1 MPKTDNKSRAP
12 RFTGQE
18 DGDPLAMWLN
28 GEYSADDRKQSSVR
42 KSVARL
48 ITMMNSNADMFVQ
61 HAKADPVLTKHIDQ
75 ELSKYR
81 FQVETV
87 HVQDSGR
94 YKAFSEQRW
103 LFRWTCKQGQ
113 RVAAMMLAVV
123 RLAELGLLR
132 RLRPC
137 IRCSRWFFAKF
148 NHQRFCGKRC
158 QELHYQTGEYWK
170 Q

>member
-1 MPKTDNKSRAP
+1 
-12 RFTGQE
+12 
-18 DGDPLAMWLN
+18 MWLN

-170 Q
+170 QRRRNQYARSLL